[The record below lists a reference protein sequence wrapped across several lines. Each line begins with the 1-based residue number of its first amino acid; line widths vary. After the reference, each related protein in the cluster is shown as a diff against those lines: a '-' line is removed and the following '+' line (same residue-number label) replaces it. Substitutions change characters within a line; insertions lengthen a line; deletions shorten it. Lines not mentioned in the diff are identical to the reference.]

1 MIYTATAEDM
11 QQYAQLI
18 AALTHADIQRQQCID
33 AIARWEK
40 AHGSQP
46 TCDDTV
52 GPADDGRPAEDHP
65 QDDGQPAE

>member
-11 QQYAQLI
+11 QEYAQLI

-40 AHGSQP
+40 AHGQ
-46 TCDDTV
+46 
-52 GPADDGRPAEDHP
+52 AEPAEDHP
-65 QDDGQPAE
+65 RDDGQPAE

>member
-11 QQYAQLI
+11 QEYAQLV
-18 AALTHADIQRQQCID
+18 AALTHADIQRKQCID

-40 AHGSQP
+40 AHGQE
-46 TCDDTV
+46 
-52 GPADDGRPAEDHP
+52 PAEDQP

>member
-11 QQYAQLI
+11 QEYAQLV
-18 AALTHADIQRQQCID
+18 AALTRADIQRQQCID

-46 TCDDTV
+46 TCDD
-52 GPADDGRPAEDHP
+52 GRPAEDHP